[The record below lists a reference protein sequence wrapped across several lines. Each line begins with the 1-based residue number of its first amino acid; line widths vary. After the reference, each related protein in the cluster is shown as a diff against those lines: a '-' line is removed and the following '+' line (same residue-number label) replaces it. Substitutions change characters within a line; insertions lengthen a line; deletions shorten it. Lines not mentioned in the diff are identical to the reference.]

1 MSRTKRTILMELRTL
16 FTGVAVCVACCTVL
30 PSAQAQGN
38 DPLAPEQLKLDPF
51 EYEIPAEATM
61 NEVKDRRNVLENN
74 VFQLV
79 RMGDR
84 FFNKFQFASA
94 YNAYER
100 ALSVFE
106 KQQLGSSS
114 YLEKLKNRIR
124 KRASSAHK
132 AWAETMF
139 SSARKVY
146 TSALSKGATTDAV
159 TEYEKAKKLS
169 YKAFAVYYFKNP
181 GRSYD
186 IKVMKSIASN
196 DPGFYNRISAFIE
209 DCTKMIGAVNF
220 QIETSLDSIDP
231 DNKRRKREI
240 TELMK
245 SARIYYRQKQYDKV
259 RANVEKILAQDPYN
273 EPAINLLEKTYQRLY
288 KVATYRRQVDAEEK
302 VADIDWKWVEPFP
315 QGGEALKVVEG
326 DAKGMED
333 GAVVADAGKNN
344 ITLYNKLQQLIMPQ
358 LEYTQETVGNIV
370 ADLSNRSKE
379 ADTVNRTG
387 VNIIP
392 EADVKD
398 VVINTLALN
407 NVSLLVWLKYLCKL
421 GKVSFRLDGNYVIIG
436 KSGSA
441 IESFSVPI
449 SRIYAQRIR
458 DEIGGGAAGGGKKQ
472 EEEEIDYDGEME
484 DFSAKKDKKKDA
496 KKAEI
501 TIDSEGL
508 KKYFKERGVPFPEG
522 ASIAYDPESGRLT
535 MRNTKENNDKL
546 ADRIHVLDVPAA
558 MVMVEAKMME
568 ITMGAMEELGFD
580 WTLTYD
586 VSNNNKRFI
595 SPGQFPYG
603 QIYSR
608 AAAST
613 NVLINNLNLL
623 PNAGGSRDI
632 NLFLSIRA
640 IDRSER
646 AEVITM
652 PRITTLSTF
661 PASLT
666 IGDERSFP
674 SDYEDAEVEINSNGN
689 TFTYTPPV
697 PDFEKEQV
705 GLQFNVT
712 PTVMNM
718 KTVDVVFKTSLKK
731 FIGWSN
737 YDYTIKI
744 GKMFESIAD
753 TSTTNIQPK
762 EKMAD
767 FAERRI
773 ETQVQVYDGESV
785 VIGGVL
791 QDETQKIDDKYP
803 LLGDLPL
810 IGRLFTDR
818 YNSST
823 KANLM
828 IFVTARIMEDNGLPY
843 KQERRKD
850 GIFNFINR

>member
-1 MSRTKRTILMELRTL
+1 MSRTKRTISMKLRTL
-16 FTGVAVCVACCTVL
+16 FTGVAVCFVCCAVL
-30 PSAQAQGN
+30 PAAQAQGN

-61 NEVKDRRNVLENN
+61 NEVKDRRNVLENS
-74 VFQLV
+74 VFQFV

-84 FFNKFQFASA
+84 FYNKFQFASA

-100 ALSVFE
+100 ALTVFD
-106 KQQLGSSS
+106 KQNLGSGS
-114 YLEKLKNRIR
+114 YLELVKSRIR
-124 KRASSAHK
+124 KRATAAHK
-132 AWAETMF
+132 AWAESMF
-139 SSARKVY
+139 SRARKVY
-146 TSALSKGATTDAV
+146 TAALSKGATQDAV

-169 YKAFAVYYFKNP
+169 YQAFAVYYFKNP
-181 GRSYD
+181 GTSYD
-186 IKVMKSIASN
+186 IKFMKSIASK
-196 DPGFYNRISAFIE
+196 DSGFYDRIAAFVD
-209 DCTKMIGAVNF
+209 DCTKMVGAVNF

-240 TELMK
+240 LELMK
-245 SARIYYRQKQYDKV
+245 SARMYYRQKQYEKV
-259 RANVEKILAQDPYN
+259 RTNVEKILAQDPYN
-273 EPAINLLEKTYQRLY
+273 EPAINLLEKTYQKLY
-288 KVATYRRQVDAEEK
+288 KVAAYRRQVDAEEK
-302 VADIDWKWVEPFP
+302 VTDIDWKWVEPFP
-315 QGGEALKVVEG
+315 QGGEALKEVEG
-326 DAKGMED
+326 STKGMEE
-333 GAVVADAGKNN
+333 GAVAADAGKNN

-370 ADLSNRSKE
+370 ADLSSRSKE
-379 ADTVNRTG
+379 ADKNNGSG

-436 KSGSA
+436 KSGSS

-449 SRIYAQRIR
+449 SRDYARRIR
-458 DEIGGGAAGGGKKQ
+458 EEVGGAAGGGKKQ

-484 DFSAKKDKKKDA
+484 DFSAKRDKKKDT
-496 KKAEI
+496 KKGEMS
-501 TIDSEGL
+501 IDPENL
-508 KKYFKERGVPFPEG
+508 KNYFKERGVPFPEG
-522 ASIAYDPESGRLT
+522 ASIFYDPESGRLT

-546 ADRIHVLDVPAA
+546 ADRIHVLDVPAP
-558 MVMVEAKMME
+558 MVMIEAKMME

-608 AAAST
+608 AVESS

-623 PNAGGSRDI
+623 PNAGGSKDI

-661 PASLT
+661 PAKLS

-689 TFTYTPPV
+689 TFTYTPPA
-697 PDFEKEQV
+697 PDFEVEQV

-718 KTVDVVFKTSLKK
+718 KTVDVVFNTQLKK

-753 TSTTNIQPK
+753 TSTTNLQPK

-818 YNSST
+818 YSSST

-850 GIFNFINR
+850 GIFNFVNR